1 MSNQKAS
8 PVLEGADDR
17 TRAAHPHPNFNP
29 EDLFDPKEAK
39 ALSKGGKVA
48 ITMYGF
54 VGADTR
60 MLSDLAVAADIG
72 GSGGASNHDTYF
84 AHPLQ
89 RTGIQLVYG
98 KAEKQQTVSEFK
110 HI

>member
-8 PVLEGADDR
+8 PVLEEADDQ
-17 TRAAHPHPNFNP
+17 TRAAHPHPNFSP

-60 MLSDLAVAADIG
+60 MPSDLAVATDKG
-72 GSGGASNHDTYF
+72 CSGGTSTIATHGYS
-84 AHPLQ
+84 A
-89 RTGIQLVYG
+89 IYG
-98 KAEKQQTVSEFK
+98 
-110 HI
+110 

>member
-1 MSNQKAS
+1 
-8 PVLEGADDR
+8 V
-17 TRAAHPHPNFNP
+17 T
-29 EDLFDPKEAK
+29 
-39 ALSKGGKVA
+39 

-72 GSGGASNHDTYF
+72 GSGGESNHDTYF

-89 RTGIQLVYG
+89 GTGIQLVPNYPTIPP
-98 KAEKQQTVSEFK
+98 AAVSAPGTSCSASAQSPADAAL
-110 HI
+110 